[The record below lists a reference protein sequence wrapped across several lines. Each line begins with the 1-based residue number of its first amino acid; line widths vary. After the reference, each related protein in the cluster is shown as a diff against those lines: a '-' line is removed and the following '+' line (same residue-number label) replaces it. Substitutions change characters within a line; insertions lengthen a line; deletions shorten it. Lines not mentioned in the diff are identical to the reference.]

1 MTKVLKAGALWL
13 AITIIVWLIT
23 IWRWQSDAHDASA
36 GEIVGQLF
44 VLPVLLTVFLLLVLW
59 AVKRLRLQAAA
70 PILAAPESSAA
81 APAVAMPAQTSS
93 DEAQRGL
100 SAWVLAEAVTLAA
113 GNDAAGAWAGL
124 RSHAVRPELDSE
136 LQDVDGMP
144 VFTSRVADLDVCDW
158 LDAHAELTQASHL
171 SEPVLRGLAL
181 LEGPLHQM
189 LQAVQAW
196 PLSALSSRA
205 GPAAVEMAGG
215 QSHPPMK
222 AHLSGVAAPVNRA
235 QAQARAAMAPQLT
248 MRLLLPRHWSAA
260 ERESAVDWV
269 RSQCGALLDWAEA
282 HQTTGLRWLTEP
294 VERPEC
300 LWEEVDHQIVQWSRN
315 PRPELLLILAVDS
328 AVNEPGVERMQAV
341 GELFTSSH
349 QTGKVPGEA
358 AAGLLLANEH
368 WPMSAEPD
376 VPPVRMWRPV
386 RATRDKSAD
395 AAGRVG
401 AVELGAALQQALALN
416 QADKDRLLVVSDAD
430 HRASRTA
437 ELFEALQEVMPGADP
452 MLAVTRVGE
461 SCGDIGL
468 ARALVPS
475 ALACTALR
483 ASGSSDLVAV
493 ATHVQSSHD
502 RVVVALA
509 PSGAAVATA

>member
-23 IWRWQSDAHDASA
+23 IWHWQSNAHDAST
-36 GEIVGQLF
+36 GEIIGQLF
-44 VLPVLLTVFLLLVLW
+44 VLPVALTAFMLLVLW
-59 AVKRLRLQAAA
+59 AVKRLRAQAAA
-70 PILAAPESSAA
+70 PV
-81 APAVAMPAQTSS
+81 APASGALDGAPTVASVHAVS
-93 DEAQRGL
+93 DEAQRSL

-113 GNDAAGAWAGL
+113 GNDAGAAWAGL
-124 RSHAVRPELDSE
+124 RSHTVRPELDSE
-136 LQDVDGMP
+136 LQDVDGLP
-144 VFTSRVADLDVCDW
+144 IFTSRVADLEVRDW
-158 LDAHAELTQASHL
+158 LDAHAELLQEPAL

-181 LEGPLHQM
+181 LEAPLHQM
-189 LQAVQAW
+189 LDAV
-196 PLSALSSRA
+196 SALAPS
-205 GPAAVEMAGG
+205 AAMAGG
-215 QSHPPMK
+215 GGAGMGEGASTGPMK
-222 AHLSGVAAPVNRA
+222 AHLSGVAAPVN
-235 QAQARAAMAPQLT
+235 QAQVQARSALAPHLT
-248 MRLLLPRHWSAA
+248 VRLLLPVQWAA
-260 ERESAVDWV
+260 SEREAAVEWV

-282 HQTTGLRWLTEP
+282 HQAKGLRWQTEA
-294 VERPEC
+294 VERPEG
-300 LWEEVDHQIVQWSRN
+300 LWDEVDRQIVQWSRA

-328 AVNEPGVERMQAV
+328 AVNEPSVERMQAV

-368 WPMSAEPD
+368 WPLQAEPEA
-376 VPPVRMWRPV
+376 PPVRMWRPV
-386 RATRDKSAD
+386 RVTRDKSAD

-401 AVELGAALQQALALN
+401 AAVLGAALQQAMALN

-437 ELFEALQEVMPGADP
+437 ELFEALQEVVPGVDP

-461 SCGDIGL
+461 SCGDMGL

-483 ASGSSDLVAV
+483 AGEVPDQVAV
-493 ATHVQSSHD
+493 ATHVQSSHE

-509 PSGAAVATA
+509 PWGAAVAAT